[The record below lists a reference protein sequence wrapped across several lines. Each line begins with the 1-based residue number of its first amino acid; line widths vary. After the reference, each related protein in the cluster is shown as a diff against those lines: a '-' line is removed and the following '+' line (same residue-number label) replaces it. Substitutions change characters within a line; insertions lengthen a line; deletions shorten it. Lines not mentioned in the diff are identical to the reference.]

1 MKLNSVFIILIF
13 EIFSTYAWD
22 SEDFEVFDGVE
33 EVGENFYSLLDVAK
47 DASASEI
54 KRAFRK
60 LSLIVHP
67 DKNSAPDAEIKFR
80 QLATVYDIL
89 KNAKK
94 RAKYDDVLEH
104 GLPDWKQVVYYY
116 RRVRKMG
123 LAEMAVILFFILTIG
138 HYLVAWA
145 AYFERKYTIEE
156 IFKSKKPQKRQK
168 KGKIKEME
176 MSNILPE
183 IVAGLPKPSVSCT
196 LPCQIVK
203 LTWFMIVGAPP
214 LTYRWIKH
222 YYQER
227 QKRKEEETQK
237 LEEPPEEEIVPHR
250 ERGPRRRKGFT
261 VPELHGDNN
270 TKIDASKQFNEK
282 KSTVDSEQ
290 NYIMAGGLWTDDDF
304 VDLLR
309 FTKKFPPGTHERWER
324 IGAAMKRPSNE
335 VAHMAHRIKDE
346 GFKPIIQQSEES
358 EVKEEEPKKVKTKG
372 AKIGEDAEESNWTQ
386 AQQKAFE
393 QALSTYPK
401 GSATDRWEKIANCV
415 PGKTKEEC
423 MIRFKNIAARVKKKK
438 DAEVKNE
445 KCIAVETTDADSNGA
460 WLTIDPMGQQENFPI
475 LTQAYQQKNLLF

>member
-22 SEDFEVFDGVE
+22 SEDLEVFDGVE
-33 EVGENFYSLLDVAK
+33 EVGENFYTLLGVPK

-54 KRAFRK
+54 KKAFRK

-67 DKNSAPDAEIKFR
+67 DKNSAPDAELKFR

-89 KNAKK
+89 KNPKK
-94 RAKYDDVLEH
+94 RAKYNDVLEH

-123 LAEMAVILFFILTIG
+123 VAEMLSILFIIITIG
-138 HYLVAWA
+138 QYLVAWA

-168 KGKIKEME
+168 KGKTKDME
-176 MSNILPE
+176 MANMLPE
-183 IVAGLPKPSVSCT
+183 IMAGLPKPSVSCT

-214 LTYRWIKH
+214 LTYRWIKQ

-227 QKRKEEETQK
+227 QRRKEEETQK
-237 LEEPPEEEIVPHR
+237 LEEPAEEEIVPHR
-250 ERGPRRRKGFT
+250 ERGPRRRKVFT
-261 VPELHGDNN
+261 VPELHEDNITN
-270 TKIDASKQFNEK
+270 IDTSKQFNEK

-290 NYIMAGGLWTDDDF
+290 NYMSGGLWTDDDF

-309 FTKKFPPGTHERWER
+309 LTKKFPPGTHERWER
-324 IGAAMKRPSNE
+324 IGAAMKRPSHE

-358 EVKEEEPKKVKTKG
+358 ELKEEEPKKVKTKG
-372 AKIGEDAEESNWTQ
+372 SKIGEDVEESNWTQ

-393 QALSTYPK
+393 QALATYPK
-401 GSATDRWEKIANCV
+401 GSATDRWEKIAKCV

-423 MIRFKNIAARVKKKK
+423 MVRFKNIVARVKKKK
-438 DAEVKNE
+438 DAASNNE
-445 KCIAVETTDADSNGA
+445 NNTVATTNDDSSSA
-460 WLTIDPMGQQENFPI
+460 WLAIEPMEQQENFPI
-475 LTQAYQQKNLLF
+475 LTQTYQEKNLLF